1 MVPPPAYLNSRLHF
15 DNGILEPH
23 EYATGLF
30 HYLARTHVPHRAR
43 EMTQAVFG
51 DELPDETPRGR
62 EFLDKLSNMMKDLN
76 PIHALLKIHKNG
88 QRPQGFDRRNLPQVA
103 RISEQKTPAQD
114 STSAIWMNL
123 LTGNPT
129 NDGHGG
135 TTHGHHPTPRT
146 LFTPRECGPTD
157 YRSPYPGIGWCNHGS
172 ASAVTPTSRQEVID
186 DALEALANGPVP
198 VVKQEVG
205 GQSGKGSN
213 NFVDL
218 TKPEDK
224 SAAARN
230 LTSGSLICFCRL

>member
-1 MVPPPAYLNSRLHF
+1 
-15 DNGILEPH
+15 
-23 EYATGLF
+23 
-30 HYLARTHVPHRAR
+30 
-43 EMTQAVFG
+43 
-51 DELPDETPRGR
+51 
-62 EFLDKLSNMMKDLN
+62 MKDLN

-88 QRPQGFDRRNLPQVA
+88 QRPQGFDRRNLPRVA

-114 STSAIWMNL
+114 PMSAILRNL
-123 LTGNPT
+123 LAGNPT

-135 TTHGHHPTPRT
+135 TTCDHHPTPRA
-146 LFTPRECGPTD
+146 LFTPREYGPTD
-157 YRSPYPGIGWCNHGS
+157 NRSPYPGIGWRNHGS

-218 TKPEDK
+218 TQPDVK
-224 SAAARN
+224 SAAAPN
-230 LTSGSLICFCRL
+230 VTSGILFKFADKQVYHLDFEDDGSHQIKHMGDVPNVSTTCKLVSTLSKKGSRTYYLCELLQNVVLEQFLLAYEER